1 MKIWIC
7 VVFFVFSIFWVI
19 FIDIVVYCV
28 VIYGIWMIYIGIGI
42 FIYVWKK
49 IFFDNYKCFL
59 YIFVYW
65 ENDVKKIVIIIWII
79 WIWMVVFCIF
89 LIIRIFVVFDCIYI
103 CSILVVSVF
112 S

>member
-28 VIYGIWMIYIGIGI
+28 VIYGIWMIYIGRGI

-49 IFFDNYKCFL
+49 ICFDNYKCFL

-65 ENDVKKIVIIIWII
+65 ENDVKENSYYN
-79 WIWMVVFCIF
+79 MDYLNMNGCFLYIF
-89 LIIRIFVVFDCIYI
+89 DYKNI
-103 CSILVVSVF
+103 CSFWLYLYM
-112 S
+112 